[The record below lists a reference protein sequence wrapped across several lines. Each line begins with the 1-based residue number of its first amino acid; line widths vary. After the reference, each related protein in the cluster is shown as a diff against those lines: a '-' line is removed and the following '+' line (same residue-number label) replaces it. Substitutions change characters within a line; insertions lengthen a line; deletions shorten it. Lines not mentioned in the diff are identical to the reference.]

1 MNRHQSRKR
10 GNALKKLK
18 LFNECNWV
26 LIFSPSQDSSEFTSH
41 GTLIIC
47 PASLIHHWKNE
58 VEKHVSHNRLRV
70 CLYHGPN
77 RNQHAKV

>member
-1 MNRHQSRKR
+1 MPSRSQR
-10 GNALKKLK
+10 RL
-18 LFNECNWV
+18 NERNEV
-26 LIFSPSQDSSEFTSH
+26 LIFFPPQDSSEFTSH

-58 VEKHVSHNRLRV
+58 VMKRVGSNTLRV

-77 RNQHAKV
+77 REQRAKV